1 MLVVES
7 CATSKNT
14 VVVAVEVRVWRC
26 ALQECVDT
34 SLSHVWASAVGM
46 PEPVLHVYLDFLP
59 QKGCPTKLFC
69 HIYCY
74 AFSYQHIQRGTN
86 IISGHGFRQGNV
98 LNHSDIFV
106 ATVIHIKADADIYI

>member
-1 MLVVES
+1 M
-7 CATSKNT
+7 
-14 VVVAVEVRVWRC
+14 WRF

-46 PEPVLHVYLDFLP
+46 PGPVLHVYLDFLP
-59 QKGCPTKLFC
+59 QWGYPTKLFC

-74 AFSYQHIQRGTN
+74 GFSYQHIQRGTN
-86 IISGHGFRQGNV
+86 IISGHGFRRANV

-106 ATVIHIKADADIYI
+106 ATGIHIKADVVIHVLFWYLASLPNKQQTTF